1 METKKANH
9 ANLEKRRPFFIQ
21 MGFVITLALVLM
33 AFEWAVEKSA
43 AKSFGGLTLSLMEE
57 DMINT
62 FRKEPE
68 KVLERPK
75 PKPIQFFDIIDDK
88 DDLVDDKLDF
98 SSETDQD
105 EKIVINV
112 QLDKEVGDEEIIFE
126 VVEDM
131 PVFRPAINKNKLEG
145 DMDLRRYVMK
155 QAIYPEMARETGIEG
170 KVWVEFIVDEKGK
183 VTNVKLVRE
192 NDPLLDNEA
201 LRVVRALPDFSPG
214 KQREKPVKVRYHV
227 PINFKLG

>member
-43 AKSFGGLTLSLMEE
+43 AKVLSGFPE
-57 DMINT
+57 DYTEVEMVNT
-62 FRKEPE
+62 FQKEKE
-68 KVLERPK
+68 KIEPPK
-75 PKPIQFFDIIDDK
+75 PKITQIFDIIDDR

-105 EKIVINV
+105 EKIVIDV

-131 PVFRPAINKNKLEG
+131 PIFRPAINKNKMEG
-145 DMDLRRYVMK
+145 DLDLRRYVMK

-227 PINFKLG
+227 PINFRLG